1 MSSTQ
6 KPTQSQAAGLN
17 LLLWSDDKK
26 GPALENPLPSEVTS
40 KGKLEKAPS
49 EPDHLWDEGG
59 DPNALNRQRW
69 GVIVPQGAAGKR
81 LLEIAKPLIDLRQQ
95 QQGGKPVKTYEC
107 PPQLDMAQAAL
118 WRKQNLDTG
127 TDLKLELPRY
137 QLILGNLDQVPLSI
151 QQVQQ
156 SDGFVGRLA
165 FDNEQGYEAYIAKV
179 IKSETTPS
187 TQADARLL
195 FYTVHDG
202 TSATFAGHQALIEPG
217 VALAQKYKDRGD
229 FAAREVLKLG
239 NEAFPDPQE
248 LLQLTNMSE
257 PGLLFSLS
265 HGLGLPKTEWRTEAE
280 QRLRQGAMSFGRQY
294 ITASDIANRPFLPG
308 GIWFMLACFGA
319 GTPDVSSYR
328 HWLQSLREVGQF
340 GDGVDSVL
348 RCLPNDKD
356 RPFIAA
362 LPQAALANPNG
373 PLAFMGHV
381 DLAWTWSFQER
392 DTGQALARPAKFINI
407 MWSLLKG
414 DRAGVSFRELMIY
427 FGSTNTELTSLYDRA
442 AAQASMGLGVPAGA
456 KDPDQ
461 ARRGHL
467 WMLRQDLAGYILLGD
482 PAVRLPLMAPA
493 PFVMPATPTQAVA
506 QAAVTSPK
514 LSAQSDA
521 EARAA
526 LGMAPP
532 AALPIDL
539 ENLEEAIAHL
549 TLGESL
555 NELATKY
562 KIDRVDLKRLAKIYT
577 EGGRN
582 ALKNR

>member
-1 MSSTQ
+1 MSTPQNPQGTQ
-6 KPTQSQAAGLN
+6 GLE
-17 LLLWSDDKK
+17 LLLWSEDKK
-26 GPALENPLPSEVTS
+26 GPALENGLSSDATS
-40 KGKLEKAPS
+40 RASLEKAPA

-59 DPNALNRQRW
+59 DPNALHRQRW
-69 GVIVPQGAAGKR
+69 GVIAPEGPVGDR
-81 LLEIAKPLIDLRQQ
+81 LLELAKPLIDLRQQ
-95 QQGGKPVKTYEC
+95 QQGKPVKTYRC
-107 PPQLDMAQAAL
+107 PPKLDMAQAAV

-127 TDLKLELPRY
+127 TDLKLDLPRY
-137 QLILGNLDQVPLSI
+137 QLILGNLDQVPLAI

-156 SDGFVGRLA
+156 SDGYVGRLA
-165 FDNEQGYEAYIAKV
+165 FDTEQGYEAYIAKV
-179 IKSETTPS
+179 LKAEGAAP
-187 TQADARLL
+187 TQTDARLL

-248 LLQLTNMSE
+248 LLGYANMAD
-257 PGLLFSLS
+257 PGVLFSLS

-280 QRLRQGAMSFGRQY
+280 QRARQGAMSFGRQY
-294 ITASDIANRPFLPG
+294 IHATDIANRPFLPG

-319 GTPDVSSYR
+319 GTPDVSGYR
-328 HWLQSLREVGQF
+328 HWLESLRDVGQF
-340 GDGVDSVL
+340 GANVDSVL
-348 RCLPNDKD
+348 RCLPNDND

-362 LPQAALANPNG
+362 LPQAALMNQNG
-373 PLAFMGHV
+373 PLAFMGHI

-392 DTGQALARPAKFINI
+392 DTGQALSRPAKFINI

-414 DRAGVSFRELMIY
+414 DRAGVAFRELMTY

-442 AAQASMGLGVPAGA
+442 AGQGQVLGG
-456 KDPDQ
+456 KDPEQ

-482 PAVRLPLMAPA
+482 PAVRLPLLAPAAPA
-493 PFVMPATPTQAVA
+493 PYAMPATPTQAVA
-506 QAAVTSPK
+506 QAATTSPAV
-514 LSAQSDA
+514 SAQANA

-526 LGMAPP
+526 LGLPPP
-532 AALPIDL
+532 APLPIDI
-539 ENLEEAIAHL
+539 EELEEAIAHL

-555 NELATKY
+555 NDLATKY